1 MLLEVGVVLL
11 GALRLAQVIFRCNG
25 DNSIHLPLSENQ

>member
-11 GALRLAQVIFRCNG
+11 TIVCFVVLDLYVLGCEKV
-25 DNSIHLPLSENQ
+25 